1 MKTELLTVKEL
12 AQFLKVSEM
21 DIYLMVQKRRIPFKR
36 FGKLYRF
43 DKEEILKW
51 IEDCSLEEAEHNLEE
66 ARKMAQ
72 RKRKYSSKKT

>member
-21 DIYLMVQKRRIPFKR
+21 DIYLMAQKRRIPFKR

-51 IEDCSLEEAEHNLEE
+51 IEDCSLEEAEENLER
-66 ARKMAQ
+66 ARQESQ
-72 RKRKYSSKKT
+72 RKRRYS

>member
-1 MKTELLTVKEL
+1 MKPELLTVKEL

-43 DKEEILKW
+43 DKEEILHW
-51 IEDCSLEEAEHNLEE
+51 IEDCSLEEAEENLEKARAE
-66 ARKMAQ
+66 AHRRKH
-72 RKRKYSSKKT
+72 YY